1 MWGHSC
7 STKIVLASI
16 KVPAKFGLDYMQ
28 LGNSASSAT
37 YLQLGSSASLVAV
50 SARQQC
56 QSYPAWQQCQLGHL
70 YAAR

>member
-7 STKIVLASI
+7 STEIVLALV

-37 YLQLGSSASLVAV
+37 YLQLGSSAI
-50 SARQQC
+50 
-56 QSYPAWQQCQLGHL
+56 HI
-70 YAAR
+70 